1 MNTKFIE
8 TLVKYML
15 ILFLLVT
22 VAVQA
27 TRFFSVP
34 VTTHTA
40 HLTTIYQSTSG
51 PGLVFR
57 DEILLEESGA
67 SVVSSL
73 FDDAQRVLVGEPVVE
88 LLPPGT
94 YVGSRSLL
102 RQTQREIDMLEQAQ
116 NTYINHLANTD
127 ALGRDIQRQLGFL
140 VQMSATGQ
148 YEDAETLRSNLTS
161 LLNQRQIAIGK
172 EQNFQERISVLSSER
187 DRLLSDAAR
196 GATGVV
202 NAPRSG
208 FYARSVD
215 GLENILTLNLAR
227 TGGFSEL
234 KSLIE
239 NTAATEAQR
248 RAGRIITSHNWYVAV
263 VAYHYEI
270 QGMRRGQS
278 LDLLFEATGTRV
290 PATLNRILSD
300 SAEEKAVLI
309 FHSNHVSE
317 ETVNLR
323 VSDVRLDFR
332 RHEGIRVDAQ
342 ALRFVDGERGVFT
355 LTNNVVRFKR
365 VDPVYEEPGF
375 ILSRP
380 PLDPHDTFTLRK
392 YDQIIIRGVDL
403 EDGRV
408 LG

>member
-15 ILFLLVT
+15 ILFLLLTVT
-22 VAVQA
+22 VQA
-27 TRFFSVP
+27 TRFFSTP
-34 VTTHTA
+34 VRTQTA
-40 HLTTIYQSTSG
+40 HLTTIFQSASG

-67 SVVSSL
+67 SMVSSL
-73 FDDAQRVLVGEPVVE
+73 FDDAQRVLVGEPIVE

-94 YVGSRSLL
+94 YVGNRGRL
-102 RQTQREIDMLEQAQ
+102 RQTQWEIDMLEHAQ
-116 NTYINHLANTD
+116 DTSINHIANTD
-127 ALGRDIQRQLGFL
+127 ILGRDIQSQLGLL

-148 YEDAETLRSNLTS
+148 YEDAGALRSNLTS
-161 LLNQRQIAIGK
+161 LLNQRQIATGK
-172 EQNFQERISVLSSER
+172 EQNFQERISTLSSER
-187 DRLLSDAAR
+187 DRLLLDAAR

-215 GLENILTLNLAR
+215 GLESVLTLNVAR
-227 TGGFSEL
+227 TGGLSEL
-234 KSLIE
+234 KSLVE
-239 NTAATEAQR
+239 NTSASEVQS

-263 VAYHYEI
+263 VVYQYEI
-270 QGMRRGQS
+270 QGMRRGQN
-278 LDLLFEATGTRV
+278 LDIVFEATGTRV
-290 PATLNRILSD
+290 PATLRRILSD
-300 SAEEKAVLI
+300 NAEDKAVLI

-332 RHEGIRVDAQ
+332 QHEGIRVDAQ

-365 VDPVYEEPGF
+365 VDPVYEESGF
-375 ILSRP
+375 LLSRP